1 MPEKKTIGRNVKV
14 DFINYVDDV
23 PAKIDTG
30 ADGSAVWASDI
41 FVDKENFLH
50 FKLFGKGSPYYTGEE
65 VLTKDFSVVLT
76 KSASGQV
83 VMKYLVK
90 LSIQVAGKRIR
101 AKFGLS
107 NRSTHNYP
115 VLIGRRT
122 LMGKFIVDVSKKT
135 SQTEPVKKASKNLSK
150 LNKIMKEDPYKFYK
164 EHYLN
169 ENGVK

>member
-1 MPEKKTIGRNVKV
+1 MLEKKVVGRNANV
-14 DFINYVDDV
+14 DFVGYADGV

-41 FVDKENFLH
+41 FVDKENVLH
-50 FKLFGKGSPYYTGEE
+50 FKLFGKSSPHYTGKEIT
-65 VLTKDFSVVLT
+65 TKDFSIVLT
-76 KSASGQV
+76 RSSSGDI
-83 VMKYLVK
+83 VMKYTVK
-90 LSIQVAGKRIR
+90 LSVRIMGKRIR

-122 LMGKFIVDVSKKT
+122 LKGKFVVDVSKKT
-135 SQTEPVKKASKNLSK
+135 EFAERKKKTTPK